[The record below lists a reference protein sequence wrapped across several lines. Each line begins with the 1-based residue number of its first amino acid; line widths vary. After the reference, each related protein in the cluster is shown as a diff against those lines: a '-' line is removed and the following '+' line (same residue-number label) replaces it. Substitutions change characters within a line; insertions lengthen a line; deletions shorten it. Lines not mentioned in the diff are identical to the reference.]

1 MENNNLMQYSLDQM
15 NQQQQQM
22 ATQQVIQQQQ
32 QYAQQQQQYAQQQQ
46 QYAQQQYQ
54 QTAYQAPV
62 QQQQPVDPNYAE
74 VSNDFLTKAIVAGA
88 ISTLPVGSIIA
99 INMATKNRAA
109 LLDYLSRGGLH
120 TVKIKISS
128 ALSRGAR
135 YSGIGFTIFWAVW
148 LLYYII
154 AMSVVVL
161 GIATQLGR

>member
-1 MENNNLMQYSLDQM
+1 MDNN
-15 NQQQQQM
+15 
-22 ATQQVIQQQQ
+22 
-32 QYAQQQQQYAQQQQ
+32 
-46 QYAQQQYQ
+46 QYQ
-54 QTAYQAPV
+54 QPQYQQAQQTYQYQAPV
-62 QQQQPVDPNYAE
+62 QQQQPVDPNYPA
-74 VSNDFLTKAIVAGA
+74 VSKEFLTQAIVAGA
-88 ISTLPVGSIIA
+88 ISSLPVGSIIA

-154 AMSVVVL
+154 ATSVVVL
-161 GIATQLGR
+161 GILTQINH

>member
-1 MENNNLMQYSLDQM
+1 MENNNLMQNSLDQM

-22 ATQQVIQQQQ
+22 ATQQVI
-32 QYAQQQQQYAQQQQ
+32 QQQQQYAQQQQ

-74 VSNDFLTKAIVAGA
+74 VSKDFLTKAIVAGA
-88 ISTLPVGSIIA
+88 ISTIPVGSIIA

-109 LLDYLSRGGLH
+109 LLDYLSRGGMH

>member
-32 QYAQQQQQYAQQQQ
+32 QYAQQQQQYAQQQ
-46 QYAQQQYQ
+46 YQ

-62 QQQQPVDPNYAE
+62 QKQQPVDPNYAE

-128 ALSRGAR
+128 ALSRAAR

>member
-1 MENNNLMQYSLDQM
+1 MENNNLMQNSLDQM

-22 ATQQVIQQQQ
+22 ATQQVI
-32 QYAQQQQQYAQQQQ
+32 QQQQQYAQQQQ

-128 ALSRGAR
+128 ALSRAAR

>member
-1 MENNNLMQYSLDQM
+1 MENNNLMQNSLDQM

-22 ATQQVIQQQQ
+22 ATQQVI
-32 QYAQQQQQYAQQQQ
+32 QQQQQYAQQQQ

-74 VSNDFLTKAIVAGA
+74 VSKDFLTKAIVAGA
-88 ISTLPVGSIIA
+88 ISTIPVGSIIA

-109 LLDYLSRGGLH
+109 LLDYLSRGGMH

-135 YSGIGFTIFWAVW
+135 YSGIGYTIFWAVW
-148 LLYYII
+148 LLYYIF
-154 AMSVVVL
+154 AML
-161 GIATQLGR
+161 ILFFGIATQLGR

>member
-1 MENNNLMQYSLDQM
+1 MENNNLMQNSLDQM

-22 ATQQVIQQQQ
+22 ATQQVI
-32 QYAQQQQQYAQQQQ
+32 QQQQQYAQQQQ

-74 VSNDFLTKAIVAGA
+74 VSKDFLTKAIVAGA

-128 ALSRGAR
+128 ALSRAAR
-135 YSGIGFTIFWAVW
+135 YSGIGYTIFWAVW

>member
-1 MENNNLMQYSLDQM
+1 MDNNQY
-15 NQQQQQM
+15 QQPQYQQ
-22 ATQQVIQQQQ
+22 
-32 QYAQQQQQYAQQQQ
+32 AQQTYQYQAPVQQQ

-74 VSNDFLTKAIVAGA
+74 VSKDFLTKAIVAGA

-128 ALSRGAR
+128 ALSRAAR

>member
-1 MENNNLMQYSLDQM
+1 MDNN
-15 NQQQQQM
+15 
-22 ATQQVIQQQQ
+22 
-32 QYAQQQQQYAQQQQ
+32 
-46 QYAQQQYQ
+46 QYQ
-54 QTAYQAPV
+54 QPQYQQAQQTYQYQAPV

-88 ISTLPVGSIIA
+88 ISSLPVGSIIA

-154 AMSVVVL
+154 ATSVVVI
-161 GIATQLGR
+161 GILTQMNH

>member
-1 MENNNLMQYSLDQM
+1 MENNNLTQYSLDQM

-22 ATQQVIQQQQ
+22 ATQQVI
-32 QYAQQQQQYAQQQQ
+32 QQQQ

-74 VSNDFLTKAIVAGA
+74 VSKDFLTKAIVAGA

-128 ALSRGAR
+128 ALSRAAR
-135 YSGIGFTIFWAVW
+135 YSGIGYTIFWAVW

-154 AMSVVVL
+154 ATSVVVI
-161 GIATQLGR
+161 GILTQMNH

>member
-1 MENNNLMQYSLDQM
+1 MENNNLMQNSLDQM

-22 ATQQVIQQQQ
+22 ATQQVI
-32 QYAQQQQQYAQQQQ
+32 QQQQQYAQQQQ

-88 ISTLPVGSIIA
+88 ISSLPVGSIIA

-109 LLDYLSRGGLH
+109 LLDYLSRGGMH

-154 AMSVVVL
+154 ATSVVVI
-161 GIATQLGR
+161 GILTQMNH

>member
-1 MENNNLMQYSLDQM
+1 MDNN
-15 NQQQQQM
+15 
-22 ATQQVIQQQQ
+22 
-32 QYAQQQQQYAQQQQ
+32 
-46 QYAQQQYQ
+46 QYQ
-54 QTAYQAPV
+54 QPQNQQAQYQQPQYQQAQQTYQYQAPV

-99 INMATKNRAA
+99 INMATKNRKS
-109 LLDYLSRGGLH
+109 LLDYLARGGMH
-120 TVKIKISS
+120 TTKIKISS

>member
-1 MENNNLMQYSLDQM
+1 MENNNFMQNSLDQM

-32 QYAQQQQQYAQQQQ
+32 QYAQQQQQYAQQQ
-46 QYAQQQYQ
+46 YQ
-54 QTAYQAPV
+54 QTVYQAPV

-88 ISTLPVGSIIA
+88 ISSLPVGSIIA

-109 LLDYLSRGGLH
+109 LLDYLSRGGMH

-154 AMSVVVL
+154 ATSVVVI
-161 GIATQLGR
+161 GILTQMNH

>member
-22 ATQQVIQQQQ
+22 ATQQVI
-32 QYAQQQQQYAQQQQ
+32 QQQQQYAQQQQ

-128 ALSRGAR
+128 ALRRAAR
-135 YSGIGFTIFWAVW
+135 YSGIGYTIFWAVW

>member
-1 MENNNLMQYSLDQM
+1 MDNN
-15 NQQQQQM
+15 
-22 ATQQVIQQQQ
+22 
-32 QYAQQQQQYAQQQQ
+32 
-46 QYAQQQYQ
+46 QYQ
-54 QTAYQAPV
+54 QPQYQQAQQTYQYQAPV

-88 ISTLPVGSIIA
+88 ISSLPVGSIIA

-109 LLDYLSRGGLH
+109 LLDYLSRGGMH

-154 AMSVVVL
+154 ATSVVVIGVL
-161 GIATQLGR
+161 TQMNH